1 VVEAVDPRRSLLY
14 RSTNIGE
21 ASRRHAT
28 QMVIVLAA
36 VPSFYEDLLNRCP
49 PQPSTGGIA

>member
-1 VVEAVDPRRSLLY
+1 MVEAVDPRRSLLY